1 MNYRALEDLINILV
15 KKTGYRLNDLKLE
28 EDIDSLEERKKDL
41 EEEKESLDKENTK
54 DKYIIE
60 SIDREIEIIENSL
73 NIKFNNPVILGNKLL
88 DAYRNN
94 DTFESVSETFD
105 TLVRKARSE
114 YDKTHEEVKPTNIFE
129 LIDKYSTKKK
139 NTLDKLD
146 NTKYF
151 SDENKESMVL
161 RIGYHNSRIEELK
174 RELEVIDRKKEEIL
188 SLQNYVEDVLKK
200 VNKDIESKTNKLNS
214 LIRKLYKENSI
225 SNDEKV
231 YNTLINTIRYEI
243 SDLVYLREQYE
254 LDIENYKEKLKDLDI
269 KVNEVNDR
277 LNDEEKLL
285 SITQDKIEQKEND
298 LLDRLNDNIEG
309 LNASNRVNN
318 LTNEQQYLYVNVDV
332 IRDEIINLWNRDNT
346 LIDKK
351 EEKEEELDRE
361 SIINSSMYDD
371 EDVDDSIEEDDKEQD
386 EVKEEPTKD
395 KQDEKPVEKQDEESD
410 EGDEENTSEEYDEE
424 LPDDNIEVIDYL
436 D

>member
-15 KKTGYRLNDLKLE
+15 KKTGYKLNDLKLE

-94 DTFESVSETFD
+94 DTFDSVSETFD

-243 SDLVYLREQYE
+243 SDLVYLKEQYE

-269 KVNEVNDR
+269 KVNDVNER

-285 SITQDKIEQKEND
+285 NITQDKIEQKEND

-346 LIDKK
+346 SIDKK

-371 EDVDDSIEEDDKEQD
+371 SIEEGDKEHD
-386 EVKEEPTKD
+386 EVKEKPIED
-395 KQDEKPVEKQDEESD
+395 KQDEEPEPVEKQDEESD

-424 LPDDNIEVIDYL
+424 IPDDNIEVIDYL

>member
-1 MNYRALEDLINILV
+1 
-15 KKTGYRLNDLKLE
+15 
-28 EDIDSLEERKKDL
+28 
-41 EEEKESLDKENTK
+41 
-54 DKYIIE
+54 
-60 SIDREIEIIENSL
+60 
-73 NIKFNNPVILGNKLL
+73 
-88 DAYRNN
+88 
-94 DTFESVSETFD
+94 
-105 TLVRKARSE
+105 
-114 YDKTHEEVKPTNIFE
+114 
-129 LIDKYSTKKK
+129 
-139 NTLDKLD
+139 
-146 NTKYF
+146 
-151 SDENKESMVL
+151 MVL

>member
-386 EVKEEPTKD
+386 EVKEEPTED
-395 KQDEKPVEKQDEESD
+395 KQDEKQDEESD

>member
-386 EVKEEPTKD
+386 EVKEEPTED

>member
-231 YNTLINTIRYEI
+231 YNNLINTIRYEI

-386 EVKEEPTKD
+386 EVKEEPTED
-395 KQDEKPVEKQDEESD
+395 KQDEKQDEESD
-410 EGDEENTSEEYDEE
+410 EGDEE
-424 LPDDNIEVIDYL
+424 LPDNNIEVIDYL

>member
-346 LIDKK
+346 SIDKK

-386 EVKEEPTKD
+386 EVKEEPTED
-395 KQDEKPVEKQDEESD
+395 KQDEKQDEESD
-410 EGDEENTSEEYDEE
+410 EGDEE

>member
-386 EVKEEPTKD
+386 EVKEEPTED

-410 EGDEENTSEEYDEE
+410 EGDEE

>member
-386 EVKEEPTKD
+386 EVKEEPTED
-395 KQDEKPVEKQDEESD
+395 KQDEKQDEESD
-410 EGDEENTSEEYDEE
+410 EGDEE